1 MTVISP
7 GFRYLAN
14 SFYFFAEKLTS
25 KLTIKFNSFGCSR
38 EHLDLQ
44 FSFVVSGK
52 KNWAVV
58 QLDILLILH
67 KICPRNVLGG
77 FKSGDLKG
85 INVNY

>member
-1 MTVISP
+1 M
-7 GFRYLAN
+7 
-14 SFYFFAEKLTS
+14 TS
-25 KLTIKFNSFGCSR
+25 KLTINFISSACSR

-52 KNWAVV
+52 KWTVA
-58 QLDILLILH
+58 QLHILLILH
-67 KICPRNVLGG
+67 KKKERKVHGG